1 MYPSLINSFFAP
13 PTILVVSEERL
24 RKVELEQKKRQ
35 HAQIEDQLAELANYE
50 NKLKLEIEKLE
61 EPQSLEEALTGEC
74 DV

>member
-50 NKLKLEIEKLE
+50 NKLKLEIEELE
-61 EPQSLEEALTGEC
+61 APQ
-74 DV
+74 

>member
-1 MYPSLINSFFAP
+1 MYPSLLDSFFTP

-35 HAQIEDQLAELANYE
+35 HAQIEDQLSNLADYE
-50 NKLKLEIEKLE
+50 NQLRLEIEKLE
-61 EPQSLEEALTGEC
+61 EPQSLEEALTGDC

>member
-1 MYPSLINSFFAP
+1 MYPSLLDSFFSP

-35 HAQIEDQLAELANYE
+35 HAQIEDQLSNLADYE
-50 NKLKLEIEKLE
+50 NQLRLEIEELE
-61 EPQSLEEALTGEC
+61 APRSLEEALTGEC

>member
-1 MYPSLINSFFAP
+1 MYPSLLNSFFTP

-35 HAQIEDQLAELANYE
+35 HAQIEDQLSNLADYE
-50 NKLKLEIEKLE
+50 NQLRLEIEELE
-61 EPQSLEEALTGEC
+61 APRSLEEALTGEC

>member
-35 HAQIEDQLAELANYE
+35 HAQIEDQLSNLADYE
-50 NKLKLEIEKLE
+50 NQLRLEIEELE
-61 EPQSLEEALTGEC
+61 APRSLEEALTGEC

>member
-1 MYPSLINSFFAP
+1 MYPSLLDSFFTP

-35 HAQIEDQLAELANYE
+35 HAQIEDQLSNLADYE
-50 NKLKLEIEKLE
+50 NQLRLEIEELE
-61 EPQSLEEALTGEC
+61 APRSLEEALTGEC